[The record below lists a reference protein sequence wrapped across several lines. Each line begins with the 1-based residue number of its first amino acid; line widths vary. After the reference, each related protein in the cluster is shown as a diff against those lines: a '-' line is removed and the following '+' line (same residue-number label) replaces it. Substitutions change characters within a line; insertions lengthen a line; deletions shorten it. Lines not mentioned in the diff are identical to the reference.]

1 MPAPSRTPPARRMPG
16 LDGLRGLAALA
27 VVVLHV
33 WMYTEA
39 NTASRSVFVDAVIGE
54 LRVAVGL
61 FFVLSGFLLARP
73 WIAAARGERPRP
85 DVGRYAI
92 RRIAR
97 IGPAYWV
104 ALAGSFLLLQGTGH
118 GRSTGAGALPVFA
131 LFLENMFSATRGKLD
146 PPMWSLGIE
155 VAFYVALPLVGWALV
170 RAARSRAVVGP
181 ARGVRRARRR
191 QPRLAARRHARRLA
205 ARDDVDAADVP
216 RAVRV
221 RHRRGGAGARPA
233 AGARLC
239 CGPARPRVGRDPC
252 ERLVAQLRHRRA
264 RPRRR
269 RPAAAV
275 GFAAVVAV
283 VATRPAGVLASAPL
297 RALGAVSYG
306 VYLWHMPVLLW
317 LSLHG
322 LFPADVRRGPAA
334 HAAADARA
342 RRGELVAR
350 RAPGPAVGRAGEAER
365 ARGPPADPRRRPGR
379 RADRL
384 ASAGAKP
391 WVRVRRR
398 VPPPVHRGA
407 GRRGRPGAGRR
418 DALRPRPGDRHPR
431 RARPPA
437 RARRGARRGRLV
449 RLGPRGRRSRRRRC
463 TEDPTSACARC
474 ARSSPRRPGSGCWS
488 ASRSGSS
495 SRRS

>member
-1 MPAPSRTPPARRMPG
+1 MPG

-27 VVVLHV
+27 VVVLHA

-181 ARGVRRARRR
+181 LAVCAALVAVNLAWLLAGTLGGWPPETMWTLPTFLALFACGIGAAVLAHGRRPGRGSAVALLGLGWGAI
-191 QPRLAARRHARRLA
+191 LANGWWHSSGTGVLGH
-205 ARDDVDAADVP
+205 VVADL
-216 RAVRV
+216 
-221 RHRRGGAGARPA
+221 PA
-233 AGARLC
+233 AL
-239 CGPARPRVGRDPC
+239 
-252 ERLVAQLRHRRA
+252 
-264 RPRRR
+264 
-269 RPAAAV
+269 

-322 LFPADVRRGPAA
+322 LLPATFVAALPLMLLPTLALGAASWWLVERPALRWVE
-334 HAAADARA
+334 RA
-342 RRGELVAR
+342 RRS
-350 RAPGPAVGRAGEAER
+350 ER
-365 ARGPPADPRRRPGR
+365 A
-379 RADRL
+379 
-384 ASAGAKP
+384 
-391 WVRVRRR
+391 V
-398 VPPPVHRGA
+398 
-407 GRRGRPGAGRR
+407 
-418 DALRPRPGDRHPR
+418 RPRTRVG
-431 RARPPA
+431 APA
-437 RARRGARRGRLV
+437 AEL
-449 RLGPRGRRSRRRRC
+449 
-463 TEDPTSACARC
+463 TD
-474 ARSSPRRPGSGCWS
+474 
-488 ASRSGSS
+488 
-495 SRRS
+495 